1 MREQLNIGNFLLS
14 RVVPYTDLRNKL
26 YLTNGVTDAI
36 RYRVAFMVFLIFNIF
51 LGIIGTFW
59 FRNEYRKPEIGLR
72 LAVGATRSQILQM
85 MIGEGWLLLS
95 LVAIPAV
102 IICINLAKIEF
113 IGTNIMDITFFRI
126 FSGLLLTY
134 LFMALVI
141 LLGAWYPAYLSSR
154 IAPAD
159 TLRSE

>member
-1 MREQLNIGNFLLS
+1 M
-14 RVVPYTDLRNKL
+14 
-26 YLTNGVTDAI
+26 
-36 RYRVAFMVFLIFNIF
+36 
-51 LGIIGTFW
+51 
-59 FRNEYRKPEIGLR
+59 
-72 LAVGATRSQILQM
+72 M

-102 IICINLAKIEF
+102 IICVNLAKMEF
-113 IGTNIMDITFFRI
+113 IGTNIMDITFLRI
-126 FSGLLLTY
+126 FFSLLLTY